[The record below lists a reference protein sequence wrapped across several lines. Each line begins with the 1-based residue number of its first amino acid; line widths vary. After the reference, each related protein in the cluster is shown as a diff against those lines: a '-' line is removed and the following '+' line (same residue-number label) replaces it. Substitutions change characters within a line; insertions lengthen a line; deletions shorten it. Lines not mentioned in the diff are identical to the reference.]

1 MMPSGTIKQTMRGA
15 NLGIMC
21 VQFSKND
28 ELVMAGAND
37 NATRIWAVD
46 TGRLKVRL
54 AQPPAGRVPSVWD
67 SPLG

>member
-1 MMPSGTIKQTMRGA
+1 MRGA

-46 TGRLKVRL
+46 TGRLKVCMCSRRC
-54 AQPPAGRVPSVWD
+54 GEDGV
-67 SPLG
+67 LG